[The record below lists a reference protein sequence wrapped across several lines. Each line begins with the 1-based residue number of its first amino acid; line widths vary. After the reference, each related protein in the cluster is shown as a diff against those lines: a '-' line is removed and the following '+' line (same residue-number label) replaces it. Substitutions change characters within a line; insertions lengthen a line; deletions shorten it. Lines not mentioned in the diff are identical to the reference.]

1 MPSLLF
7 GDDSSRRKSSG
18 SRRTR
23 MIAGLVA
30 AVVGLAVVVWGAV
43 RLFGWLSE
51 DGGSSGVVAETSSD
65 ATEVQ
70 TPYGLGAQTPVGADS
85 GEADDG
91 EPMPMTPEIAGAS
104 GNQTPVAAEA
114 PTSPVGTETPP
125 SPVNG
130 AATGGEASASA
141 QVLLAEGRR
150 LEREGKLVAARG
162 QYAKALAAGPNPAQ
176 YAEIAGCLASVSER
190 TILGKKLAEGETEAE
205 LYEVQSGDYLSTIGR
220 RYAIPYRLV
229 QRINGLPSDS
239 IYAGQKLKV
248 VRGPFRVGVVKSDVV
263 LELWLRD
270 VLVKTYR
277 VAIGRGDSTPAGQYV
292 VLKKLENPA
301 FSPPPSQ
308 RGIMKP
314 MPGGDPQNPLGTRW
328 IDFGD
333 HLGIHGTNEPESIS
347 QRVSLGCIRMLN
359 SDVEELYDFMTPEMS
374 TVEIVETRP

>member
-7 GDDSSRRKSSG
+7 GNDPSRRKPMG
-18 SRRTR
+18 SRRIL
-23 MIAGLVA
+23 MIVGLSVA
-30 AVVGLAVVVWGAV
+30 AVGLAVAVWGAM

-51 DGGSSGVVAETSSD
+51 EGDSPAAVAESPSD

-70 TPYGLGAQTPVGADS
+70 TPYGLGVQTPAGADS
-85 GEADDG
+85 ADSDDG
-91 EPMPMTPEIAGAS
+91 VPMPPPSSATEAGADQPPAVS
-104 GNQTPVAAEA
+104 NTLPQP
-114 PTSPVGTETPP
+114 SSTETTP
-125 SPVNG
+125 SSITG
-130 AATGGEASASA
+130 ATVGGEASASA

-150 LEREGKLVAARG
+150 LEREGKLVAARA
-162 QYAKALAAGPNPAQ
+162 QYVKALAAGPNPAQ
-176 YAEIAGCLASVSER
+176 YAEIAACLTSVSER
-190 TILGKKLAEGETEAE
+190 TILGKKLADGETEAE

-220 RYAIPYRLV
+220 RYAIPYPLV

-248 VRGPFRVGVVKSDVV
+248 IKGPFRVRVVKSDMV

-270 VLVKTYR
+270 ILVKTYR

-314 MPGGDPQNPLGTRW
+314 VPGGDPQNPLGTRW

-333 HLGIHGTNEPESIS
+333 HLGIHGTNEPASVG

-359 SDVEELYDFMTPEMS
+359 ADVEELYDFMTPEMS